1 MLCYYV
7 SFKINQE
14 SFIDYDRLRVYQILS
29 DDRLRVYEILAYIDF
44 NDLD

>member
-7 SFKINQE
+7 SLKINQE
-14 SFIDYDRLRVYQILS
+14 SFIDYN
-29 DDRLRVYEILAYIDF
+29 RLRVYEILAYIDF